1 MEGEGAL
8 ARGPALAYPTK
19 EGGKGW
25 WGLGDPSL
33 ERGTDFA
40 IFKRLRGAIVIHH
53 AAGLLFL
60 SGKKQRS
67 EFFHLYRKRKNEKC
81 CEFSSSVTIY
91 VLEEFS

>member
-8 ARGPALAYPTK
+8 ARGPRLHILLK

-60 SGKKQRS
+60 CRKKQRS
-67 EFFHLYRKRKNEKC
+67 EFFHLYRKRKNE
-81 CEFSSSVTIY
+81 EM
-91 VLEEFS
+91 L